1 MATVTKPPSEQARTI
16 FSDLGYD
23 VCGDGDEFRAERKW
37 RVVRVTATTETDTD
51 ETPDDGEL
59 RCFVTWKDDAPGL
72 RRELRRRNPEYE
84 WALIGVRK
92 GGDGDYEVVRA
103 PPSKTRAV

>member
-23 VCGDGDEFRAERKW
+23 VRGDGDEFRAERKW
-37 RVVRVTATTETDTD
+37 RVVRVTATTDAD
-51 ETPDDGEL
+51 GTPDDGKL
-59 RCFVTWKDDAPGL
+59 RCFVTWEDDAPGL
-72 RRELRRRNPEYE
+72 RQELRRRNPEYE
-84 WALIGVRK
+84 WALIGVRE

-103 PPSKTRAV
+103 PPSETLAG